1 MEKIEIFEAC
11 KIENMEKITGGR
23 QKTSGGCFSVPDE
36 NGNLIHYTY
45 KKDVI
50 RNNGVRVLKGIE
62 RK

>member
-1 MEKIEIFEAC
+1 
-11 KIENMEKITGGR
+11 MEKITGGR

-50 RNNGVRVLKGIE
+50 RNNGKEVKKGIE
-62 RK
+62 RE